1 MGTTNLDI
9 LELSGSLK
17 TGAGLAN
24 AVNIDGAATGVAVS
38 LSAVGS
44 DANIGVRVVPKGTG
58 RVAVTAN
65 GLDITGTATVSSTLD
80 VSGAATLG
88 SGSANEVVIAGAAS
102 LSAPTITAT
111 GSDADVGIQVV
122 PKGLGRVAV
131 TANGLDVTGTATVS
145 STLDVAGSATL
156 GSGSANE
163 VVIAGAAAAAN
174 PTVTATGS
182 DADVGINLVP
192 KGIGRVAVTANG
204 LDVTGTA
211 TVSTSLA
218 VGAGTAVTKIAA
230 YAPSLTPASVAADTS
245 AEQTFTVT
253 GLTTTDKVIVNGP
266 TPAAGTGIVNAW
278 VSAADTLAL
287 TFMNATAAAVT
298 PTAGTYTVV
307 AIRS

>member
-1 MGTTNLDI
+1 MGTTNFDI
-9 LELSGSLK
+9 VEAEG
-17 TGAGLAN
+17 GM
-24 AVNIDGAATGVAVS
+24 
-38 LSAVGS
+38 
-44 DANIGVRVVPKGTG
+44 R
-58 RVAVTAN
+58 
-65 GLDITGTATVSSTLD
+65 ITGTGANFNVAGSATI
-80 VSGAATLG
+80 G
-88 SGSANEVVIAGAAS
+88 SASANEVVIDGAAS
-102 LSAPTITAT
+102 GANPTITAT
-111 GSDADVGIQVV
+111 GSDTDVGVNI
-122 PKGLGRVAV
+122 
-131 TANGLDVTGTATVS
+131 
-145 STLDVAGSATL
+145 
-156 GSGSANE
+156 
-163 VVIAGAAAAAN
+163 
-174 PTVTATGS
+174 
-182 DADVGINLVP
+182 VP

-253 GLTTTDKVIVNGP
+253 GLTTADKVIVNGP
-266 TPAAGTGIVNAW
+266 APVAGTGIVNAR

>member
-24 AVNIDGAATGVAVS
+24 AVNIDGAATGVAPS

-145 STLDVAGSATL
+145 
-156 GSGSANE
+156 
-163 VVIAGAAAAAN
+163 
-174 PTVTATGS
+174 
-182 DADVGINLVP
+182 
-192 KGIGRVAVTANG
+192 
-204 LDVTGTA
+204 
-211 TVSTSLA
+211 TSLA

-245 AEQTFTVT
+245 AEQTFAVT
-253 GLTTTDKVIVNGP
+253 GLTTADKVIVNGP